1 MCGFGSAQNAP
12 VTVRSEAP
20 MRKLLGC
27 AVLGALLFTTLPLS
41 VVAQRR
47 AAARPAGGSAHP
59 SFGPELNWS
68 SDVDFGIGARG
79 VFPLQS
85 LFPKTPLDGIVSFDY
100 FFPSHP
106 SGTSAHYWEINGN
119 VAYRFTVPA
128 RSSFRPYAGGGLN
141 IAHASAG
148 PSGGTSVSETKAGLN
163 LLGGTTFKLK
173 SGSLVPFAQARGGV
187 GGGKT
192 FILTG
197 GVRF

>member
-1 MCGFGSAQNAP
+1 MRPSHFPRGGF
-12 VTVRSEAP
+12 V
-20 MRKLLGC
+20 MRQLIGYVLLLA
-27 AVLGALLFTTLPLS
+27 AVGLVPAD

-47 AAARPAGGSAHP
+47 PAAGPAAAPGQRPRFAA
-59 SFGPELNWS
+59 ELNWS

-100 FFPSHP
+100 FFPSAP
-106 SGTSAHYWEINGN
+106 SGVSLHYWEINGN
-119 VAYRFTVPA
+119 VAYRFRVPA
-128 RSSFRPYAGGGLN
+128 RSSLGPYAGSGLN
-141 IAHASAG
+141 IAHASGSAG
-148 PSGGTSVSETKAGLN
+148 GVSTSATKAGLN

-173 SGSLVPFAQARGGV
+173 GSKLTPFVEGRGEV

>member
-1 MCGFGSAQNAP
+1 
-12 VTVRSEAP
+12 

-41 VVAQRR
+41 VVAQR
-47 AAARPAGGSAHP
+47 AAARPAGGSAQRP

-79 VFPLQS
+79 VFPLHS

-119 VAYRFTVPA
+119 VAYRFRVPA
-128 RSSFRPYAGGGLN
+128 RSSLAPYGGGGLN
-141 IAHASAG
+141 IAHASASAG
-148 PSGGTSVSETKAGLN
+148 SISTSATKAGLN

-173 SGSLVPFAQARGGV
+173 GSKLTPFAEARGEI

>member
-1 MCGFGSAQNAP
+1 MCGFGSARNAP
-12 VTVRSEAP
+12 VTVRSEAR
-20 MRKLLGC
+20 MRKLLGA

-100 FFPSHP
+100 FFPSAP
-106 SGTSAHYWEINGN
+106 SGVSLHYWEINGN
-119 VAYRFTVPA
+119 VAYRFRVPA
-128 RSSFRPYAGGGLN
+128 RSSLGPYAGSGLN
-141 IAHASAG
+141 IAHASGSAG
-148 PSGGTSVSETKAGLN
+148 GVSTSATKAGLN

-173 SGSLVPFAQARGGV
+173 GSKLTPFVEGRGEV

>member
-1 MCGFGSAQNAP
+1 MCGFGSARNAP

-27 AVLGALLFTTLPLS
+27 PVLGALMIIALPLS
-41 VVAQRR
+41 AAAQRR
-47 AAARPAGGSAHP
+47 AAARPAPAQSQ
-59 SFGPELNWS
+59 GPRFAAELNWS
-68 SDVDFGIGARG
+68 SDVDFGIGGRG

-100 FFPSHP
+100 FFPGNSVK
-106 SGTSAHYWEINGN
+106 YWEINGN
-119 VAYRFTVPA
+119 VAYRFRVP
-128 RSSFRPYAGGGLN
+128 RSSSLGPYAGGGLN
-141 IAHASAG
+141 IAHASVSVAG
-148 PSGGTSVSETKAGLN
+148 VSASDTKAGLN
-163 LLGGTTFKLK
+163 VLGGTTFKVK
-173 SGSLVPFAQARGGV
+173 GSHLTPFAEARGEL

>member
-1 MCGFGSAQNAP
+1 
-12 VTVRSEAP
+12 

-47 AAARPAGGSAHP
+47 AAARPAAGSAQRP

-79 VFPLQS
+79 VFPLHS

-141 IAHASAG
+141 VAHASA
-148 PSGGTSVSETKAGLN
+148 SATVGTTTVSASDTKAGLN

-173 SGSLVPFAQARGGV
+173 GSKLMPFVDARGEI

-192 FILTG
+192 FIITG